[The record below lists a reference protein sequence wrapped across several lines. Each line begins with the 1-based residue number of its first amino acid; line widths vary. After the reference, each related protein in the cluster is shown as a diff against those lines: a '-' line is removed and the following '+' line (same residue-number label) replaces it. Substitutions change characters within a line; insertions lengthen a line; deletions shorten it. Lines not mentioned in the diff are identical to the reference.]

1 MNRTAINRTAVNR
14 TATNAVTKP
23 ALEKRFKASEA
34 AELYGV
40 PNWSGGY
47 FEVGERGEMNVTL
60 DKMKAPLL
68 GMIRE
73 FRDAGHALP
82 LILRFPQI
90 LEDRLAQL
98 NRAFRNATEKFEYQ
112 NHYQGVF
119 PVKVN
124 QRRVVLETIA
134 EAGARYRTGV
144 EAGSKAELALCL
156 VQDLHPAAL
165 LCCNGFK
172 DEDFIRLALW
182 GRRLNK
188 NVVITL
194 EKYTELERVLK
205 VSREMGIRPALGLRF
220 KLHAQGSGKW
230 EDSGGDNAKF
240 GLSTGEMIGATEKLR
255 ELGMLDTLKMVH
267 CHVGSQVT
275 DIRKVRAAVRE
286 AAQTYVELR
295 ELGVEVEY
303 LNVGGGL
310 AVDYDGSRTSFHA
323 SANYGLQ
330 EYADTVIYTILETC
344 QEAGVPHP
352 IVVSESGRALTAH
365 HAVLV
370 LPVIDVVGPTQVAVT
385 LPDLPDDAHTLV
397 RDMRELLETVT
408 LKNYREV
415 FNDAEGN
422 KDTMHSLFDLGYLSI
437 LERAHIETLYYQTL
451 SKIGRIVRDLDYVP
465 EDIEDLPKLLADKYI
480 CNFSLFQS
488 LPDHWAIGALFPI
501 MPLHRLEERPTRDAT
516 LVDISCDSDGKIDK
530 FIDLRDVKATLPLH
544 RLNGE
549 PYYLGG
555 FLAGAYQDVLAN
567 SHNLFGRVNEAHI
580 RLTPEGFVTER
591 IVNGQKA
598 RRVIENMGYEAPQ
611 LREWLVE
618 EAQEAIASG
627 SLSRPDAE
635 ALLSKYSAE
644 LVGYTYLEDI

>member
-156 VQDLHPAAL
+156 VQDLHPEAL

>member
-1 MNRTAINRTAVNR
+1 
-14 TATNAVTKP
+14 
-23 ALEKRFKASEA
+23 
-34 AELYGV
+34 
-40 PNWSGGY
+40 
-47 FEVGERGEMNVTL
+47 
-60 DKMKAPLL
+60 MKAPLTE
-68 GMIRE
+68 MIRE
-73 FRDAGHALP
+73 FKDAGHALP

-98 NRAFRNATEKFEYQ
+98 NRAFEDATKKFEYK

-156 VQDLHPAAL
+156 VQDIHPEAL

-240 GLSTGEMIGATEKLR
+240 GLSTGEMIAATEKLR
-255 ELGMLDTLKMVH
+255 ELGMLDTLRMVH

-295 ELGVEVEY
+295 ELGVEIEY

-370 LPVIDVVGPTQVAVT
+370 LPVIDVVGPTHEAVT
-385 LPDLPDDAHTLV
+385 LPELPEGAHTLV
-397 RDMRELLETVT
+397 ADMRELLQTVT

-415 FNDAEGN
+415 FYDAVGN

-437 LERAHIETLYYQTL
+437 LERAHIETLYYQIL

-465 EDIEDLPKLLADKYI
+465 DDIEDLPKALSRQIHLQLQP
-480 CNFSLFQS
+480 FS
-488 LPDHWAIGALFPI
+488 
-501 MPLHRLEERPTRDAT
+501 EPTR
-516 LVDISCDSDGKIDK
+516 
-530 FIDLRDVKATLPLH
+530 PLGH
-544 RLNGE
+544 RRTV
-549 PYYLGG
+549 PDC
-555 FLAGAYQDVLAN
+555 AAAPAQRAAY
-567 SHNLFGRVNEAHI
+567 
-580 RLTPEGFVTER
+580 
-591 IVNGQKA
+591 
-598 RRVIENMGYEAPQ
+598 
-611 LREWLVE
+611 
-618 EAQEAIASG
+618 
-627 SLSRPDAE
+627 
-635 ALLSKYSAE
+635 
-644 LVGYTYLEDI
+644 

>member
-1 MNRTAINRTAVNR
+1 MNLTQRT
-14 TATNAVTKP
+14 TNP
-23 ALEKRFKASEA
+23 ALDKRFKASDA

-47 FEVGERGEMNVTL
+47 FEVGVRGEMNVTL
-60 DKMKAPLL
+60 DGMKAPLL

-98 NRAFRNATEKFEYQ
+98 NRAFATATEKFEYQ

-119 PVKVN
+119 PIKVN

-156 VQDLHPAAL
+156 VQDLHPEAL

-194 EKYTELERVLK
+194 EKYTELGRVLK

-255 ELGMLDTLKMVH
+255 DLGMLDTLKMVH

-370 LPVIDVVGPTQVAVT
+370 LPVIDAVGPTQVAVT
-385 LPDLPDDAHTLV
+385 LPALPDDAHTLV

-415 FNDAEGN
+415 FNDAVGN

-501 MPLHRLEERPTRDAT
+501 APLHRLDERPTRDAT

-544 RLNGE
+544 KLNGE

-580 RLTPEGFVTER
+580 RLTPEGFIIER

-611 LREWLVE
+611 LRDWLIE
-618 EAQEAIASG
+618 EADEAMANG
-627 SLSRPDAE
+627 TLSRPDAE

-644 LVGYTYLEDI
+644 LVGYTYLEDV

>member
-1 MNRTAINRTAVNR
+1 MKRV
-14 TATNAVTKP
+14 
-23 ALEKRFKASEA
+23 LEKQRFGA
-34 AELYGV
+34 ADAADLYGV

-47 FEVGERGEMNVTL
+47 FKVDPKGRMLASLDGCEAALTEIIGEL
-60 DKMKAPLL
+60 
-68 GMIRE
+68 
-73 FRDAGHALP
+73 RDSGHALP

-98 NRAFRNATEKFEYQ
+98 NHAFERATQKFGYE

-124 QRRVVLETIA
+124 QRRVVLETLA

-156 VQDLHPAAL
+156 VQDIHPEAL

-205 VSREMGIRPALGLRF
+205 VSREMNIRPALGLRF

-240 GLSTGEMIGATEKLR
+240 GLNTAEMISATERLR
-255 ELGMLDTLKMVH
+255 ELGLLDTLKMVH

-295 ELGVEVEY
+295 ELGVEIEY

-310 AVDYDGSRTSFHA
+310 AVDYDGSKTSFHA

-330 EYADTVIYTILETC
+330 EYADTVVYTILETC

-370 LPVIDVVGPTQVAVT
+370 LPVIDVVGPTQAALT
-385 LPDLPDDAHTLV
+385 LPALPDDAHTLV
-397 RDMRELLETVT
+397 GDMRELLDT
-408 LKNYREV
+408 LSIKNYREV
-415 FNDAEGN
+415 FYDAASN

-437 LERAHIETLYYQTL
+437 LERAYIENLYHQILT
-451 SKIGRIVRDLDYVP
+451 KIARIVRDVDYVP
-465 EDIEDLPKLLADKYI
+465 EDIEDLPKMLADKYI

-501 MPLHRLEERPTRDAT
+501 APLSRLDEPPTRDAT
-516 LVDISCDSDGKIDK
+516 LVDISCDSDGKIDQ

-544 RLNGE
+544 ELRDGE
-549 PYYLGG
+549 PYYLGV
-555 FLAGAYQDVLAN
+555 FLTGAYQDVLAN

-580 RLTPEGFVTER
+580 RLTPAGYVTELK
-591 IVNGQKA
+591 VNGQKA

-611 LREWLVE
+611 LRDWLVE
-618 EAQEAIASG
+618 EAEEAIAKG
-627 SLSRPDAE
+627 TLSAAEAE

>member
-1 MNRTAINRTAVNR
+1 
-14 TATNAVTKP
+14 
-23 ALEKRFKASEA
+23 
-34 AELYGV
+34 
-40 PNWSGGY
+40 
-47 FEVGERGEMNVTL
+47 
-60 DKMKAPLL
+60 
-68 GMIRE
+68 MI
-73 FRDAGHALP
+73 A
-82 LILRFPQI
+82 
-90 LEDRLAQL
+90 
-98 NRAFRNATEKFEYQ
+98 
-112 NHYQGVF
+112 
-119 PVKVN
+119 
-124 QRRVVLETIA
+124 
-134 EAGARYRTGV
+134 
-144 EAGSKAELALCL
+144 
-156 VQDLHPAAL
+156 
-165 LCCNGFK
+165 
-172 DEDFIRLALW
+172 
-182 GRRLNK
+182 
-188 NVVITL
+188 
-194 EKYTELERVLK
+194 
-205 VSREMGIRPALGLRF
+205 
-220 KLHAQGSGKW
+220 
-230 EDSGGDNAKF
+230 
-240 GLSTGEMIGATEKLR
+240 ATEKLR

-370 LPVIDVVGPTQVAVT
+370 LPVIDAVGPTQVAVT

-415 FNDAEGN
+415 FNDAVGN

-501 MPLHRLEERPTRDAT
+501 MPLHRLDERPTRDAT

-530 FIDLRDVKATLPLH
+530 FIDLRDVKATLPVH
-544 RLNGE
+544 QLNGE
-549 PYYLGG
+549 PL
-555 FLAGAYQDVLAN
+555 
-567 SHNLFGRVNEAHI
+567 LFGRVSGGRVPRCAGQLAQPLWPRQRGAHPLNAG
-580 RLTPEGFVTER
+580 RLCNRTCRQRAKGA
-591 IVNGQKA
+591 A
-598 RRVIENMGYEAPQ
+598 RH
-611 LREWLVE
+611 
-618 EAQEAIASG
+618 
-627 SLSRPDAE
+627 
-635 ALLSKYSAE
+635 
-644 LVGYTYLEDI
+644 

>member
-1 MNRTAINRTAVNR
+1 MNRTADI
-14 TATNAVTKP
+14 TKERP
-23 ALEKRFKASEA
+23 AEKPLKASDA

-47 FEVGERGEMNVTL
+47 FEVGAHGELNATL
-60 DKMKAPLL
+60 AGMKAPLTE
-68 GMIRE
+68 MIHE
-73 FRDAGHALP
+73 FKASGRALP

-98 NRAFRNATEKFEYQ
+98 NRAFEDATEKFEYK

-156 VQDLHPAAL
+156 VQDIHPEAL

-240 GLSTGEMIGATEKLR
+240 GLSTGEMISATEKLR

-295 ELGVEVEY
+295 ELGVEIEY

-330 EYADTVIYTILETC
+330 EYADTVVYTILETC

-370 LPVIDVVGPTQVAVT
+370 LPVIDVVGPTQATVK
-385 LPDLPDDAHTLV
+385 LPDLPEGAHTLV
-397 RDMRELLETVT
+397 GDMRELLQTVT

-415 FNDAEGN
+415 FYDAVGN

-437 LERAHIETLYYQTL
+437 LERAHIETLYYQIL

-465 EDIEDLPKLLADKYI
+465 DDIEDLPKLLADKYI

-488 LPDHWAIGALFPI
+488 LPDHWAIGALFPVA
-501 MPLHRLEERPTRDAT
+501 PLHRLNEQPTRDAT
-516 LVDISCDSDGKIDK
+516 LVDISCDSDGKIEK

-544 RLNGE
+544 KLNDE
-549 PYYLGG
+549 PYYLGV

-598 RRVIENMGYEAPQ
+598 RRVIENMGYEASQ
-611 LREWLVE
+611 LRGWLVE
-618 EAQEAIASG
+618 EAEEAIENG
-627 SLSRPDAE
+627 TLSRPDAE
-635 ALLSKYSAE
+635 ALLGKYSAE

>member
-1 MNRTAINRTAVNR
+1 MMKRT
-14 TATNAVTKP
+14 
-23 ALEKRFKASEA
+23 LEKQRFSAVDA
-34 AELYGV
+34 ADLYGV

-47 FEVGERGEMNVTL
+47 FKVGGDGQMHATL
-60 DKMKAPLL
+60 DGGEAALTEIIGELK
-68 GMIRE
+68 
-73 FRDAGHALP
+73 DAGHALP

-90 LEDRLAQL
+90 LEDRLAKL
-98 NRAFRNATEKFEYQ
+98 NHAFAAATEKFGYEG
-112 NHYQGVF
+112 HYQGVF

-134 EAGARYRTGV
+134 EYGARYRTGV

-156 VQDLHPAAL
+156 VQDIHPEAL

-220 KLHAQGSGKW
+220 KLHARGSGKW

-240 GLSTGEMIGATEKLR
+240 GLSTAEMISATQRLR

-295 ELGVEVEY
+295 ELGVEIRY

-310 AVDYDGSRTSFHA
+310 AVDYDGSKTSFHA

-330 EYADTVIYTILETC
+330 EYADTVVYTILETC
-344 QEAGVPHP
+344 QQAEVPHP
-352 IVVSESGRALTAH
+352 VVVSESGRALTAH

-370 LPVIDVVGPTQVAVT
+370 LPVIDVVGPTQAALT
-385 LPDLPDDAHTLV
+385 LPALPADAHTLV
-397 RDMRELLETVT
+397 GDMLELLETLT
-408 LKNYREV
+408 IKNYREV
-415 FNDAEGN
+415 FYDAASN

-437 LERAHIETLYYQTL
+437 LERAHIENLYHQILT
-451 SKIGRIVRDLDYVP
+451 KIARIVRDLDYVP
-465 EDIEDLPKLLADKYI
+465 EDIEDLPKMLADKYI

-501 MPLHRLEERPTRDAT
+501 APLGRLNEPPTREAT
-516 LVDISCDSDGKIDK
+516 LVDISCDSDGKIDQ

-544 RLNGE
+544 SLRDGE
-549 PYYLGG
+549 PYYLGV
-555 FLAGAYQDVLAN
+555 FLTGAYQDVLAN

-580 RLTPEGFVTER
+580 RLTPEGYVTELK
-591 IVNGQKA
+591 VNGQKA

-611 LREWLVE
+611 LRDWLVE
-618 EAQEAIASG
+618 EAEEAIAKG
-627 SLSRPDAE
+627 TLSAAEAE

>member
-1 MNRTAINRTAVNR
+1 MKRTAEKRL
-14 TATNAVTKP
+14 KP
-23 ALEKRFKASEA
+23 ADA

-47 FEVGERGEMNVTL
+47 FRVGANGELAATL
-60 DKMKAPLL
+60 NGAEAPLTT
-68 GMIRE
+68 MIDE
-73 FRDAGHALP
+73 FREAGHALP

-90 LEDRLAQL
+90 LEDRLAGL
-98 NRAFRNATEKFEYQ
+98 NRAFEEAIAKFEYT

-134 EAGARYRTGV
+134 ESGARYRTGV

-156 VQDLHPAAL
+156 VQDIHPEAL

-194 EKYTELERVLK
+194 EKYSELERVLK

-240 GLSTGEMIGATEKLR
+240 GLSTSEMISATERLR
-255 ELGMLDTLKMVH
+255 ELGMLDTLQMVH

-295 ELGVEVEY
+295 ELGVEIRY

-330 EYADTVIYTILETC
+330 EYADTVVYTILETC
-344 QEAGVPHP
+344 GETGAPHP
-352 IVVSESGRALTAH
+352 VVVSESGRALTAH

-370 LPVIDVVGPTQVAVT
+370 LPVIDVVGPTRAAVS
-385 LPDLPDDAHTLV
+385 LPSLPEDAHTLV
-397 RDMRELLETVT
+397 GDMQELLETVT
-408 LKNYREV
+408 VKNYREV
-415 FNDAEGN
+415 YYDAASN

-437 LERAHIETLYYQTL
+437 LERAHVENLYYRILTR
-451 SKIGRIVRDLDYVP
+451 IARIVRDLDYVP
-465 EDIEDLPKLLADKYI
+465 EDFEDLPKLLADKYI

-501 MPLHRLEERPTRDAT
+501 APLSRLDEAPTREAT

-544 RLNGE
+544 ELREGE
-549 PYYLGG
+549 PYYLGV
-555 FLAGAYQDVLAN
+555 FLTGAYQDVLAN
-567 SHNLFGRVNEAHI
+567 SHNLFGRVNEAHV
-580 RLTPEGFVTER
+580 RLTPEGFVAER
-591 IVNGQKA
+591 LVNGQKA

-611 LREWLVE
+611 LRGWLIE
-618 EAQEAIASG
+618 ETDEAKTNG
-627 SLSRPDAE
+627 TLSEEDAA
-635 ALLSKYSAE
+635 ALLEKYSAE